1 MHFNKYKDKHHQES
15 NLSSSFINAP
25 NDKTLVM
32 ASKEKKENIRMGK
45 QAATVYAAKIKTKIH
60 NTSSFFKLS
69 LKGNNK
75 ALALALVAQKQKSR
89 ELEAEVVRLRKDAQT
104 THFDLAHQRHK
115 NKQLF
120 GIIREFYDSSLNWM
134 SKAVDIFCNDE
145 DPDSMDM
152 EHNTSEDQIT
162 EMGEAESLQ
171 NRPLCPPQ
179 DNFPSEPVNSDR
191 DAPSQERESP
201 AQQNTIYDSEMEM
214 TVSDSAAEIV
224 TVETN
229 SRKTSRVVEQHQEK
243 KDLCLSDKGSE
254 FITAKEDVP
263 VEFSRLEYT
272 SAVPKEMNAVTQ
284 QCSPTV
290 QSEVENGQQMDSIT
304 ARRKTHVTSRSSKSR
319 RRTCKLKETNPDPRK
334 TYLISQDP
342 PNDIFNDC
350 FSDLELQNFERSKAI
365 PSHGNISNKAAK
377 SKAKE
382 SHATRE
388 TRRTITDQAELRPQ
402 KSRKTKVL
410 SLMMDHSLSDMHENV
425 QSASD
430 LCPETA
436 CMDVHVDEAAVQKH
450 KNKTPAHP
458 LPQSEKCK
466 TQKNRGTF
474 VIQASQSL
482 ITRNSFLNET
492 DILEDPRRLEGLQEV
507 ISETQTTPLSIG
519 SDNIAQQH
527 KEPEHDFPE
536 ILTENT
542 YHPECSQDVN
552 VSVVQEPS
560 ELMPSVTGKAKK
572 HRKEG
577 ADKIK
582 KKKAAAAPRENPKAL
597 TKKLNSCAVSV
608 DEKLLTKRQDETD
621 LQNGAGCT
629 SLSNTLQLPV
639 ISHCSASKEDLRVE
653 HNAET
658 LEISSPSS
666 VDKLDQTDHINVDFL
681 SINLDQTNQALEG
694 RCRKTYVVSSC
705 DESPLKE
712 KTDSGASSNI
722 SEHDLFTD
730 EMDNVSPVMNRS
742 MFVIEKYSV
751 TSDGF
756 SGPKKDLQ
764 FTEERPPW
772 ETLDGYTEALLDESS
787 AHSPQL
793 ETRCQT
799 MNIYQDHD
807 SDLRHQAPEEGR
819 VMKSLTNTGHNSDC
833 GRTRR
838 RAAPVSYKE
847 PALNCKIRRGD
858 KYSDTKFL
866 NSPVFKDKKKKKR
879 VKE

>member
-171 NRPLCPPQ
+171 NRPLCPLQ
-179 DNFPSEPVNSDR
+179 DHVQSEPMNSDR

-224 TVETN
+224 TVET
-229 SRKTSRVVEQHQEK
+229 SARKTSRVVEQHQEK

-263 VEFSRLEYT
+263 VEFSRSEYT

-388 TRRTITDQAELRPQ
+388 TRRTITDQVELRPQ

-542 YHPECSQDVN
+542 HHPECSQDVN

-597 TKKLNSCAVSV
+597 TKKQNSCAVSV

-621 LQNGAGCT
+621 LQNGAGYR

-639 ISHCSASKEDLRVE
+639 ISHCSASKEDLRFE

-658 LEISSPSS
+658 LEISFPSS
-666 VDKLDQTDHINVDFL
+666 VDKLDQTDHINVDSL

-722 SEHDLFTD
+722 SEHDVFTN
-730 EMDNVSPVMNRS
+730 EMDNVSLVMNRS
-742 MFVIEKYSV
+742 MFVMEKYSV

-756 SGPKKDLQ
+756 SGPTKDLQ

-793 ETRCQT
+793 DTRCQT
-799 MNIYQDHD
+799 MDIYQDHD

-833 GRTRR
+833 GRSRR

>member
-25 NDKTLVM
+25 NDKTLIM

-45 QAATVYAAKIKTKIH
+45 QTATVYAAKIKTKIH

-69 LKGNNK
+69 LKSNNK

-120 GIIREFYDSSLNWM
+120 GIIRDFYDSSLNWM
-134 SKAVDIFCNDE
+134 TKAVDIFCNDE
-145 DPDSMDM
+145 DPDSMDL
-152 EHNTSEDQIT
+152 EHNTSEDQII
-162 EMGEAESLQ
+162 EMGDVERLQ
-171 NRPLCPPQ
+171 DRPLYPQ
-179 DNFPSEPVNSDR
+179 QDHVQSEPVNSAG
-191 DAPSQERESP
+191 DAPSQERDSP

-214 TVSDSAAEIV
+214 TVSDSASEIV

-229 SRKTSRVVEQHQEK
+229 ARRTSRVTEEHQKK
-243 KDLCLSDKGSE
+243 KDLCLSEKASE
-254 FITAKEDVP
+254 VISAKEDSP
-263 VEFSRLEYT
+263 IDFSRLEYT
-272 SAVPKEMNAVTQ
+272 SAVPKELTAVTQ
-284 QCSPTV
+284 QCPPTV
-290 QSEVENGQQMDSIT
+290 QGEVENELQMESIT
-304 ARRKTHVTSRSSKSR
+304 ARRKTHVTSRNKSS
-319 RRTCKLKETNPDPRK
+319 RRTCKLKEPNPDPRR

-350 FSDLELQNFERSKAI
+350 FGDPELQNSERSKAI
-365 PSHGNISNKAAK
+365 LSHGNISNKAAK

-388 TRRTITDQAELRPQ
+388 TRRTIVDQDELRPQ

-410 SLMMDHSLSDMHENV
+410 SLMMDHSLDMHENV
-425 QSASD
+425 QSASN
-430 LCPETA
+430 LCPEAA
-436 CMDVHVDEAAVQKH
+436 CTDVHVGETAVQNH
-450 KNKTPAHP
+450 KSKTPAHP

-474 VIQASQSL
+474 VIQASQSF
-482 ITRNSFLNET
+482 INRKSFLNET
-492 DILEDPRRLEGLQEV
+492 DILEDPNRQIMV
-507 ISETQTTPLSIG
+507 G
-519 SDNIAQQH
+519 SDNVAQQH
-527 KEPEHDFPE
+527 KEPEHDFHE

-552 VSVVQEPS
+552 ASLVQEPS
-560 ELMPSVTGKAKK
+560 EFMSSVSGKAKK
-572 HRKEG
+572 HRKGG

-582 KKKAAAAPRENPKAL
+582 KKNAAPREKPKAL
-597 TKKLNSCAVSV
+597 TKKQNSCAVSV
-608 DEKLLTKRQDETD
+608 NETVLTKRQDETD
-621 LQNGAGCT
+621 RQNGAGCR

-639 ISHCSASKEDLRVE
+639 ISHCSASKEDLRDE

-666 VDKLDQTDHINVDFL
+666 VDKLDQTDHINVGSL
-681 SINLDQTNQALEG
+681 SVNLDQTNQALEG
-694 RCRKTYVVSSC
+694 RCRKTYFVSSC
-705 DESPLKE
+705 HESPIKE
-712 KTDSGASSNI
+712 KTDSGASSDI
-722 SEHDLFTD
+722 SGHDLFTN
-730 EMDNVSPVMNRS
+730 ETANVSPVMNRS
-742 MFVIEKYSV
+742 MFVMEKYNV

-756 SGPKKDLQ
+756 SGHTKDFQ

-787 AHSPQL
+787 VHSPQP

-799 MNIYQDHD
+799 MNIYQDQD

-847 PALNCKIRRGD
+847 PALNCKMRRGD
-858 KYSDTKFL
+858 KHSDTKFL

-879 VKE
+879 V

>member
-1 MHFNKYKDKHHQES
+1 MHFNKYKDKHNQES

-32 ASKEKKENIRMGK
+32 ASKEKKENIRIGK
-45 QAATVYAAKIKTKIH
+45 QTATVYAAKIKTKIH

-69 LKGNNK
+69 LKSNNK

-134 SKAVDIFCNDE
+134 TKAVDIFCNE
-145 DPDSMDM
+145 DPDSMDS
-152 EHNTSEDQIT
+152 ENKTSEDQII
-162 EMGEAESLQ
+162 EMGEVESLQ
-171 NRPLCPPQ
+171 DRPLCPQ
-179 DNFPSEPVNSDR
+179 QHHVQSEPVNSAG
-191 DAPSQERESP
+191 DAPSQERDSS

-214 TVSDSAAEIV
+214 TISDSAAEIV

-229 SRKTSRVVEQHQEK
+229 ARKTSRVTEEHQEK
-243 KDLCLSDKGSE
+243 KDLCLSEKGSE
-254 FITAKEDVP
+254 FISAKEDSP
-263 VEFSRLEYT
+263 IEFSRLEYT
-272 SAVPKEMNAVTQ
+272 SAVPKEMTAVTQ

-290 QSEVENGQQMDSIT
+290 QREVENGQQMDSIT
-304 ARRKTHVTSRSSKSR
+304 ARRKTHVTSRCTKSS
-319 RRTCKLKETNPDPRK
+319 RRTCKLKESNPDPRK

-342 PNDIFNDC
+342 HDIFNDC
-350 FSDLELQNFERSKAI
+350 FSDPELQNSERSKAM
-365 PSHGNISNKAAK
+365 PSHGNNSNKAAK

-388 TRRTITDQAELRPQ
+388 TRRTIIDQVELRPQ

-425 QSASD
+425 QSAST
-430 LCPETA
+430 LCPEAA
-436 CMDVHVDEAAVQKH
+436 CTDVHVGETAVQKH

-482 ITRNSFLNET
+482 INRNSFLNET
-492 DILEDPRRLEGLQEV
+492 NILEDPNRLEGLQEV
-507 ISETQTTPLSIG
+507 ISETQMTPLSIG
-519 SDNIAQQH
+519 SDNVAQQH
-527 KEPEHDFPE
+527 KEPEHDFHE

-542 YHPECSQDVN
+542 YHPKCSQDVN
-552 VSVVQEPS
+552 ASLVQEPS
-560 ELMPSVTGKAKK
+560 EFMSSVAGKAKK

-582 KKKAAAAPRENPKAL
+582 KNAAAAPREKPKAL
-597 TKKLNSCAVSV
+597 TKKQNRCAVSV
-608 DEKLLTKRQDETD
+608 DETVLTKRQDETD
-621 LQNGAGCT
+621 LQNGAGCR

-639 ISHCSASKEDLRVE
+639 VSHCSASKEDLRDE

-666 VDKLDQTDHINVDFL
+666 VDELDQTDHINVDSL
-681 SINLDQTNQALEG
+681 CINLDQTNQALEG

-712 KTDSGASSNI
+712 KTDSGASSDI
-722 SEHDLFTD
+722 SEHDLFTNETD
-730 EMDNVSPVMNRS
+730 YVSPVMNRS
-742 MFVIEKYSV
+742 MFVMEKYNV

-756 SGPKKDLQ
+756 SGHTKDLQ

-772 ETLDGYTEALLDESS
+772 ETLDGYTVALLDESS
-787 AHSPQL
+787 AHSPQP
-793 ETRCQT
+793 ETRCQS
-799 MNIYQDHD
+799 MNIYQDQD

-847 PALNCKIRRGD
+847 PALNCKMRRGD

-866 NSPVFKDKKKKKR
+866 NSPVFKDKKKKKKR
-879 VKE
+879 V

>member
-25 NDKTLVM
+25 NDKTLAM
-32 ASKEKKENIRMGK
+32 ASKEKKENMRIGK
-45 QAATVYAAKIKTKIH
+45 QTATVYAAKIKTKIH

-69 LKGNNK
+69 LKSNNK

-134 SKAVDIFCNDE
+134 TKAVDIFSNEE
-145 DPDSMDM
+145 DPDNMDS
-152 EHNTSEDQIT
+152 EDKTSEDQII
-162 EMGEAESLQ
+162 EMGEVESLQ
-171 NRPLCPPQ
+171 DRTLCPQ
-179 DNFPSEPVNSDR
+179 QHHVQSVPVNSAG
-191 DAPSQERESP
+191 DAPSQERDSS

-214 TVSDSAAEIV
+214 TISDSAAEIV

-229 SRKTSRVVEQHQEK
+229 ARKTSRVTEEHQKK
-243 KDLCLSDKGSE
+243 KDVSLSEKGSE
-254 FITAKEDVP
+254 FISAKEDSP
-263 VEFSRLEYT
+263 FEFSRLEYT
-272 SAVPKEMNAVTQ
+272 SAVPKEMTAVTQ

-290 QSEVENGQQMDSIT
+290 QREVENGQQIDSIT
-304 ARRKTHVTSRSSKSR
+304 ARRKTHVTSRCTKSS
-319 RRTCKLKETNPDPRK
+319 RRTCKLKESNPDPRK

-342 PNDIFNDC
+342 HGIFNDC
-350 FSDLELQNFERSKAI
+350 FSDPELQNSERSKAM

-388 TRRTITDQAELRPQ
+388 TRRTIIDQVELKPQ

-425 QSASD
+425 QSAST
-430 LCPETA
+430 LCPAAA
-436 CMDVHVDEAAVQKH
+436 CTDVHVGETAVQKH

-466 TQKNRGTF
+466 TQKNKGTI

-482 ITRNSFLNET
+482 INRNSFLNET
-492 DILEDPRRLEGLQEV
+492 NILEDPNRLEGLQEV
-507 ISETQTTPLSIG
+507 ISETQMTHLSIG
-519 SDNIAQQH
+519 SDNVAQQH
-527 KEPEHDFPE
+527 KEPEHDFHE

-542 YHPECSQDVN
+542 YHPKCSQDVN
-552 VSVVQEPS
+552 ASLVQEPS
-560 ELMPSVTGKAKK
+560 EFMSSVAGKAKK

-582 KKKAAAAPRENPKAL
+582 KKNAATAPREKPKAL
-597 TKKLNSCAVSV
+597 TKKQNRCAVSV
-608 DEKLLTKRQDETD
+608 DETVLTKRQDETD
-621 LQNGAGCT
+621 LQNGAGCR

-639 ISHCSASKEDLRVE
+639 ISHCSASKEDLGDE

-666 VDKLDQTDHINVDFL
+666 VDELDQTDHINVDSL
-681 SINLDQTNQALEG
+681 CINLDQTNEALEG

-705 DESPLKE
+705 DESPLME
-712 KTDSGASSNI
+712 KTDSGASSDI
-722 SEHDLFTD
+722 CEHDLFTN
-730 EMDNVSPVMNRS
+730 ETDNVSPVLNRS
-742 MFVIEKYSV
+742 MFVMEKYNV

-756 SGPKKDLQ
+756 SGHTKDLQ

-787 AHSPQL
+787 AHSPQP

-799 MNIYQDHD
+799 MNIYQDQD

-847 PALNCKIRRGD
+847 PTLN
-858 KYSDTKFL
+858 
-866 NSPVFKDKKKKKR
+866 
-879 VKE
+879 

>member
-1 MHFNKYKDKHHQES
+1 MHFYKYKDKHHQES

-89 ELEAEVVRLRKDAQT
+89 ELEAEVVQLRKDAQT

-134 SKAVDIFCNDE
+134 AKAVDIFCNDE

-179 DNFPSEPVNSDR
+179 DHVQSEPVNSDG
-191 DAPSQERESP
+191 DAPSQERDSP
-201 AQQNTIYDSEMEM
+201 AQQNTIYDSEMEI

-229 SRKTSRVVEQHQEK
+229 ARKISRVVEQHQEK

-254 FITAKEDVP
+254 FITVKEDVP
-263 VEFSRLEYT
+263 VEFNRLKYT
-272 SAVPKEMNAVTQ
+272 SAVPKEMNAITQ

-334 TYLISQDP
+334 TYLISQYP

-350 FSDLELQNFERSKAI
+350 FSDPELQNFERSKAI

-388 TRRTITDQAELRPQ
+388 TRRTITDQVELRPQ

-436 CMDVHVDEAAVQKH
+436 CMDVHVDETAVQKH

-492 DILEDPRRLEGLQEV
+492 NILEDPRRSEGLQEV

-552 VSVVQEPS
+552 ASVVQEPS

-597 TKKLNSCAVSV
+597 TKKRNSCAVSV

-621 LQNGAGCT
+621 LQNGAGCR

-653 HNAET
+653 HIAET

-666 VDKLDQTDHINVDFL
+666 VDKLDQTDHINVDSL

-722 SEHDLFTD
+722 SEHVLFTN
-730 EMDNVSPVMNRS
+730 ETDNVSPVMNRS
-742 MFVIEKYSV
+742 MFAMEKYSV

-756 SGPKKDLQ
+756 SGPTKDLQ

-799 MNIYQDHD
+799 MNIYQDHE

-833 GRTRR
+833 GRSRR

-879 VKE
+879 V